1 MKRNNIVQLKQQL
14 AAIGL
19 VSLAGATLAPA
30 WAQAPAA
37 TPPKTEK
44 IEVTG
49 SSIKRIEGESALPVT
64 IITRADIDRS
74 GATNPMELLNIL
86 STNNSAGNVN
96 LGNVIGSSTFSAQTA
111 SLRGLGGGRTLVMVD
126 GKRISGFAGEVQGV
140 QGVNLSV
147 IPVAAIE
154 RVEVLKDGASAVYG
168 SDAIGGVVNF
178 ILRSDYRGAEGTVY
192 AGVPTRSGGGDQN
205 QANGS
210 FGFGDLAKDGYNIV
224 VSASYNNQKSL
235 DQLDRD
241 FSRSSFKPEIGLV
254 GVSSNTFPGN
264 VTTGGI
270 GVIGAPN
277 NCAPSF
283 PVGATCLYDPARTP
297 GVMSI
302 PKTETL
308 NAFASARFQINA
320 NWQGYATLLTSKDE
334 NNYVIQ
340 PVPISSLFPFGPGA
354 TTDST
359 ILIRPSSPF
368 YPTAQAIA
376 AGVNG
381 QNLDVRWRAFEA
393 GLRDTTDTN
402 ESNQIAFGVKGGWSG
417 WDVDASYFHAK
428 SNVKSKI
435 NGGFPDASLLL
446 PILNSGRV
454 NLFGPNTAA
463 ITAEIRATNF
473 NSEVLNGES
482 TAYGFSSKI
491 GREIFSL
498 PGGQAAFAA
507 GFDFREEKLD
517 QRYADQI
524 RSGNISGFGGSFP
537 DLSGSR
543 DVKAV
548 FAELNLP
555 IFKSLEANVAVRQD
569 RYSDFGSSTNPK
581 VSLRWQPTK
590 NVLARA
596 SYGTGFLAP
605 SLYQLYIP
613 QATTVSPAGT
623 DDPVRCPVTQ
633 NIGLDCDT
641 QFTII
646 TGGNSALRPEKSE
659 QATAG
664 VVFEPNNQWSF
675 SADYFKIRLNGA
687 ITNGIP
693 YTTILGDLAQY
704 GNLVT
709 RGPATPQFPNL
720 PGRIQSILGTYINLG
735 NIHITGFDVEAH
747 YKAPAQSW
755 GRLRFDISGTYYT
768 RYDAQQTDGSY
779 VGAVSNNFAAIV
791 SGIIPRWRHYASL
804 SWEKGPWTATLA
816 NNHQSAYRDVGTD
829 ANDNFRTVS
838 ALSLWDLQGTYSGW
852 KNLTFTLGVKN
863 LLDSNPPLTNQQT
876 TFQAGYDP
884 SYYDARA
891 RFIYGSVKV
900 KF

>member
-1 MKRNNIVQLKQQL
+1 MQRPKTARLTQQL

-19 VSLAGATLAPA
+19 ISFTAASNTAVLAQTTP
-30 WAQAPAA
+30 
-37 TPPKTEK
+37 PPKTEK

-64 IITRADIDRS
+64 VITRAEIDRS
-74 GATNPMELLNIL
+74 GATNPMELLSIL

-111 SLRGLGGGRTLVMVD
+111 SLRGLGGGRTLVLVD
-126 GKRISGFAGEVQGV
+126 GKRINGVAGEVQGV
-140 QGVNLSV
+140 QGVNLAV

-154 RVEVLKDGASAVYG
+154 RVEVLKDGASAIYG

-178 ILRSDYRGAEGTVY
+178 ILRTDYRGAEATVY
-192 AGVPTRSGGGDQN
+192 AGVPTRSGGGDQQ

-210 FGFGDLAKDGYNIV
+210 FGWGDLVKDGYNIV
-224 VSASYNNQKSL
+224 FSAAYNNQKSL
-235 DQLDRD
+235 DQRDRD
-241 FSRSSFKPEIGLV
+241 FSRTSFRPEIGLV
-254 GVSSNTFPGN
+254 GFSSNTFPGN

-270 GVIGAPN
+270 GVIGFPN
-277 NCAPSF
+277 CEPSF
-283 PVGATCLYDPARTP
+283 VVGTTCRYDPSRTP
-297 GVMSI
+297 GVMGI
-302 PKTETL
+302 PKTETF
-308 NAFASARFQINA
+308 NTFVSGRFQIN
-320 NWQGYATLLTSKDE
+320 NDWQGYATLLASKDE

-381 QNLDVRWRAFEA
+381 QPLDVRWRAFEA

-402 ESNQIAFGVKGGWSG
+402 ESNQLSVGLKGGWSG
-417 WDVDASYFHAK
+417 WDMDASYFHSRGK
-428 SNVKSKI
+428 VKSKI

-454 NLFGPNTAA
+454 NLFGPNTPA

-473 NSEVLNGES
+473 NGEVLNGES
-482 TAYGFSSKI
+482 TSYGFGAKA
-491 GREIFSL
+491 GRELFAL
-498 PGGQAAFAA
+498 PGGRAAFAA

-517 QRYADQI
+517 QRYAAQI

-555 IFKSLEANVAVRQD
+555 ILKSLEASIAVRQD
-569 RYSDFGSSTNPK
+569 RYSDFGNSTNPK
-581 VSLRWQPTK
+581 VSIRWQPTK
-590 NVLARA
+590 DILARA
-596 SYGTGFLAP
+596 SYGKGFLAP
-605 SLYQLYIP
+605 SLYQLFIP

-633 NIGLDCDT
+633 NVGLDCDT

-646 TGGNSALRPEKSE
+646 TGGNAALRPEKSE

-664 VVFEPNNQWSF
+664 VVYEPSTQWSF

-709 RGPATPQFPNL
+709 RGPADPAFPNL
-720 PGRIQSILGTYINLG
+720 PGRIQSILGTYLNLG
-735 NIHITGFDVEAH
+735 NIHIQGFDVEAH
-747 YKAPAQSW
+747 YKAPAKSW
-755 GRLRFDISGTYYT
+755 GRVRFDISGTYYT

-779 VGAVSNNFAAIV
+779 LGAVSNNFGATV
-791 SGIIPRWRHYASL
+791 SGTTPRWRHYASL
-804 SWEKGPWTATLA
+804 SWERGPWTATLA

-838 ALSLWDLQGTYSGW
+838 AMSLWDVQGTYSGW

-863 LLDSNPPLTNQQT
+863 LLDTNPPLTNQQT

-891 RFIYGSVKV
+891 RFVYGSVRL

>member
-1 MKRNNIVQLKQQL
+1 MKRNNIVQMKQHL

-19 VSLAGATLAPA
+19 VSLAGATLGQA

-44 IEVTG
+44 IEITG

-96 LGNVIGSSTFSAQTA
+96 LGNTIGSTTFSAQTA

-126 GKRISGFAGEVQGV
+126 GKRISGFAGEVNGV
-140 QGVNLSV
+140 QGVSLSV

-154 RVEVLKDGASAVYG
+154 RVEVLKDGASAIYG

-178 ILRSDYRGAEGTVY
+178 ILRTDYRGAEATVY
-192 AGVPTRSGGGDQN
+192 AGVPTRSGGGDQS

-210 FGFGDLAKDGYNIV
+210 FGFGDLGKDGYNFV
-224 VSASYNNQKSL
+224 VSASYNDQKSL
-235 DQLDRD
+235 DQRDRN
-241 FSRSSFKPEIGLV
+241 FSNSSFKPEIGLI
-254 GVSSNTFPGN
+254 GISSNTFPGN

-277 NCAPSF
+277 CAPSILIGT
-283 PVGATCLYDPARTP
+283 VCRYDPAVTP

-302 PKTETL
+302 PKTESL
-308 NAFASARFQINA
+308 NVFASGRFKINA
-320 NWQGYATLLTSKDE
+320 DWQGYATFLASKDE

-354 TTDST
+354 ATDSS

-381 QNLDVRWRAFEA
+381 QPLDVRWRAFEA

-402 ESNQIAFGVKGGWSG
+402 ESNQLTFGVKGGFSG
-417 WDVDASYFHAK
+417 WDVDASYFHSRSK
-428 SNVKSKI
+428 VKSKI

-454 NLFGPNTAA
+454 NLFGSNTPAV
-463 ITAEIRATNF
+463 TAEIRATNF
-473 NSEVLNGES
+473 NGEVLNGES
-482 TAYGFSSKI
+482 LSHGFSTKVS
-491 GREIFSL
+491 RDVLDL
-498 PGGQAAFAA
+498 PGGRAAIAA
-507 GFDFREEKLD
+507 GLDFRKEKLD
-517 QRYADQI
+517 QSYAAQI

-555 IFKSLEANVAVRQD
+555 LFKSLEANMAVRQD

-590 NVLARA
+590 DFLVRT
-596 SYGTGFLAP
+596 SYGKGFLAP
-605 SLYQLYIP
+605 SLYQLGIP

-633 NIGLDCDT
+633 NIGLDCAT

-646 TGGNSALRPEKSE
+646 TGGNAALRPEKSE

-664 VVFEPNNQWSF
+664 VLFEPNNRWSF
-675 SADYFKIRLNGA
+675 SADFFKIRLNGA

-709 RGPATPQFPNL
+709 RGPADPAFPNL

-735 NIHITGFDVEAH
+735 NIHIQGFDVETH

-779 VGAVSNNFAAIV
+779 LGAVSNNAGATV
-791 SGIIPRWRHYASL
+791 SGTTPRWRHYASL
-804 SWEKGPWTATLA
+804 TWENGPWTATLA
-816 NNHQSAYRDVGTD
+816 NHHQSAYRDVGTD

-838 ALSLWDLQGTYSGW
+838 AMSLWDLQGTYSGL

-863 LLDSNPPLTNQQT
+863 LLDTNPPLTNQQT

>member
-1 MKRNNIVQLKQQL
+1 MKQNNIVQLKQHL

-19 VSLAGATLAPA
+19 VSIAGATLGQA
-30 WAQAPAA
+30 WAQTPAPA
-37 TPPKTEK
+37 PKTEK

-64 IITRADIDRS
+64 IITRAEIERS
-74 GATNPMELLNIL
+74 GATNPMELLSII

-96 LGNVIGSSTFSAQTA
+96 LGNVIGTSTFSAQTA

-140 QGVNLSV
+140 QGVNLAV
-147 IPVAAIE
+147 IPVSAIE

-178 ILRSDYRGAEGTVY
+178 ILRSDYKGAEAMIY
-192 AGVPTRSGGGDQN
+192 AGMPTRSGGGDQY
-205 QANGS
+205 QASGS
-210 FGFGDLAKDGYNIV
+210 IGFGDLSKDGYNV
-224 VSASYNNQKSL
+224 TLSVAYNEQKSL
-235 DQLDRD
+235 DQRDRN
-241 FSRSSFKPEIGLV
+241 FSNSSFKPEIGLI
-254 GVSSNTFPGN
+254 GISSNTFPGN

-277 NCAPSF
+277 CAPSILI
-283 PVGATCLYDPARTP
+283 GSACRYDPAVTP

-302 PKTETL
+302 PNTETI
-308 NAFASARFQINA
+308 NAFASARFRINA
-320 NWQGYATLLTSKDE
+320 DWQGYATFLTSQDK

-340 PVPISSLFPFGPGA
+340 PVPISSLFPYGPGA
-354 TTDST
+354 SLDSS

-381 QNLDVRWRAFEA
+381 QPLDVRWRAFEA

-402 ESNQIAFGVKGGWSG
+402 ESNQLTLGAKGAWNG
-417 WDVDASYFHAK
+417 WDVDGSYFHARSK
-428 SNVKSKI
+428 VKSKI
-435 NGGFPDASLLL
+435 NGGFPDVSLLL

-454 NLFGPNTAA
+454 NLFGPNTPAV
-463 ITAEIRATNF
+463 TAEIRATNF
-473 NSEVLNGES
+473 NGEVLNGES
-482 TAYGFSSKI
+482 IAYGFSGKV
-491 GREIFSL
+491 GRDIFDL
-498 PGGQAAFAA
+498 PGGRAAIAA
-507 GFDFREEKLD
+507 GVDFRKEELE
-517 QRYADQI
+517 QSYAQQI
-524 RSGNISGFGGSFP
+524 RTGNISGFGGSFP
-537 DLSGSR
+537 NLSGSR

-548 FAELNLP
+548 FAELNMP
-555 IFKSLEANVAVRQD
+555 ILKNVEANLAVRQD
-569 RYSDFGSSTNPK
+569 RYSDFGSTTNPK
-581 VSLRWQPTK
+581 VSLRWQPSKDLLFRT
-590 NVLARA
+590 
-596 SYGTGFLAP
+596 SYGKGFLAP
-605 SLYQLYIP
+605 SLYQLGIP
-613 QATTVSPAGT
+613 QATTVSPSGT

-646 TGGNSALRPEKSE
+646 TGGNAALRPEKSE

-664 VVFEPNNQWSF
+664 VLFEPNNRWSF
-675 SADYFKIRLNGA
+675 AADYFKIRLNGA

-709 RGPATPQFPNL
+709 RGPADPAFPNL

-735 NIHITGFDVEAH
+735 NIHIQGVDLEAH

-755 GRLRFDISGTYYT
+755 GKLRFDISGTYYT

-779 VGAVSNNFAAIV
+779 LGAVSNNFGAVV
-791 SGIIPRWRHYASL
+791 SGTIPRWRHYASVT
-804 SWEKGPWTATLA
+804 WENGPWSATLA
-816 NNHQSAYRDVGTD
+816 NQHQSAYRDVGLD

-838 ALSLWDLQGTYSGW
+838 AMSLWDVQGSYSGW
-852 KNLTFTLGVKN
+852 KNLVFTVGAKN
-863 LLDSNPPLTNQQT
+863 LLDTNPPLTNQQT

-891 RFIYGSVKV
+891 RFVYASVKV